1 MSYDVRGAGAS
12 TAPRRIL
19 SYRLALLAEDLFAVA
34 DAVSPDRPVHVVA
47 HDWGSIQAWE
57 RIEDVPAA
65 DARPASTL
73 ASDAVRGMALYRAN
87 MLPRVCA
94 PRERSMKV
102 PVQLIQPERD
112 HYVRPQLAEDLERW
126 VPSLRRRSLPVQHWV
141 PLTHPEQVAGGV
153 TEFVTSPVVDR

>member
-1 MSYDVRGAGAS
+1 
-12 TAPRRIL
+12 
-19 SYRLALLAEDLFAVA
+19 
-34 DAVSPDRPVHVVA
+34 
-47 HDWGSIQAWE
+47 
-57 RIEDVPAA
+57 
-65 DARPASTL
+65 
-73 ASDAVRGMALYRAN
+73 MALYRAN

-141 PLTHPEQVAGGV
+141 PLTHPEQVAGWV